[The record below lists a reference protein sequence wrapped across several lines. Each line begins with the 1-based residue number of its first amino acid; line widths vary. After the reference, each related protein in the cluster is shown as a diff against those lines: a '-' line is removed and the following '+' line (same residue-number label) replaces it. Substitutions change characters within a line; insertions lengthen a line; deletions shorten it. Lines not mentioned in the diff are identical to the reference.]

1 MAFLWRYFPVAH
13 DIPQSIVEH
22 LEEFRRRVLWAVAGL
37 LFATFVG
44 LWQQNRLLLLLMRP
58 AGLTHLIALTVLE
71 PMLVKFKVAVVFG
84 LILAFPW
91 LLLQALMF
99 VSPALTEREARHVV
113 PITALS
119 VALSVVGVVF
129 GYLFVL
135 PPSTR
140 WLLNQ
145 AGSVMSVQIT
155 ALSYVSYATLFLAAL
170 AVTFQTPLVVLTLIG
185 LRLTSR
191 AQLRRQWRTVY
202 MTITVLAAVV
212 TPDWGPVSMLLGAA
226 GSARLFELSL
236 ALAPWGLLGPEPTA
250 GAGE

>member
-22 LEEFRRRVLWAVAGL
+22 LEEFRRRVLWAVAGFL
-37 LFATFVG
+37 SATFVG

-71 PMLVKFKVAVVFG
+71 PMLVKFKVALVFG
-84 LILAFPW
+84 LVLAFPW

-99 VSPALTEREARHVV
+99 VSPALTKREARYVV
-113 PITALS
+113 PITTLS

-135 PPSTR
+135 PLSTR
-140 WLLNQ
+140 WLLAQ

-155 ALSYVSYATLFLAAL
+155 ALSYVSYATGFLAVIAFT
-170 AVTFQTPLVVLTLIG
+170 VQTPLVLFALIG
-185 LRLTSR
+185 FGGVARAHLRI
-191 AQLRRQWRTVY
+191 Q
-202 MTITVLAAVV
+202 
-212 TPDWGPVSMLLGAA
+212 
-226 GSARLFELSL
+226 
-236 ALAPWGLLGPEPTA
+236 
-250 GAGE
+250 

>member
-22 LEEFRRRVLWAVAGL
+22 LEEFRRRVLWAVAGF

-71 PMLVKFKVAVVFG
+71 PMLVTFEVAVVFG

-99 VSPALTEREARHVV
+99 VSPALTERESRYVV

-119 VALSVVGVVF
+119 VARSGAAAVF
-129 GYLFVL
+129 GYLLVL
-135 PPSTR
+135 PRPTR
-140 WLLNQ
+140 WSSNQ
-145 AGSVMSVQIT
+145 SAPVMSVELT
-155 ALSYVSYATLFLAAL
+155 A
-170 AVTFQTPLVVLTLIG
+170 
-185 LRLTSR
+185 
-191 AQLRRQWRTVY
+191 
-202 MTITVLAAVV
+202 
-212 TPDWGPVSMLLGAA
+212 
-226 GSARLFELSL
+226 
-236 ALAPWGLLGPEPTA
+236 
-250 GAGE
+250 